1 MIVHN
6 IPQGSKEWINLRA
19 GRFTA
24 TDAVALH
31 AMGKGLETAAL
42 EKAVWWIT
50 GEPPESIETP
60 AIVWGKE
67 MEPFA
72 AEEYAKGTWQE
83 VKEVGFCE
91 MDEYAGCSPDR
102 LVGDDGLIEIK
113 CKQPK
118 NHLQTVLSGK
128 IDSAHYGQMQFQM
141 LITGRKW
148 CDYVC
153 FCPFFKKKLFVKR
166 VYPDKEYQDALLE
179 GLKKGKKLIQE
190 YIKRYE
196 EQTNETSGN

>member
-1 MIVHN
+1 MIVHDVQ
-6 IPQGSKEWINLRA
+6 QGSQEWIALRA

-42 EKAVWWIT
+42 EKAAWWIT
-50 GEPPESIETP
+50 GEPPEPVETP
-60 AIVWGKE
+60 AIAWGKAWE
-67 MEPFA
+67 AVA
-72 AEEYAKGTWQE
+72 ADEYAKANNVE
-83 VKEVGFCE
+83 VKEIGFCE

-118 NHLQTVLSGK
+118 GHLQTILSGK
-128 IDSAHYGQMQFQM
+128 IDSAHYGQIQFQ
-141 LITGRKW
+141 LLVTCRKW

-153 FCPFFKKKLFVKR
+153 FSPCFKDKLFIRR
-166 VYPDKEYQDALLE
+166 VFPDAEYQAALIE
-179 GLKKGKKLIQE
+179 GLKKGKELINQ
-190 YIKRYE
+190 YIERYE
-196 EQTNETSGN
+196 YETSRNK